1 MKKFRIVALAM
12 TLVLMLACLVACGGA
27 KEKITVTAE
36 VKVVDDEGEVLI
48 DTAVKLEHAEPT
60 VLMAI
65 IQACQDEEIVIETT
79 SDGKDVKKIGGY
91 DDVED
96 DDYYY
101 FWDCKFNFKA
111 IEGKAGDVLLSADQ
125 NNVIVYE
132 YATVEKADLGD
143 TTEAE

>member
-12 TLVLMLACLVACGGA
+12 ALVLMLACLVSCGGA
-27 KEKITVTAE
+27 KEKITVTAD
-36 VKVVDDEGEVLI
+36 VKVVDNEGEVLI
-48 DTAVKLEHAEPT
+48 DTGVKLEHAEPT

-96 DDYYY
+96 DEYYY
-101 FWDCKFNFKA
+101 FWDCTFNFKA
-111 IEGKAGDVLLSADQ
+111 IEGKAGDAILTPDQ
-125 NNVIVYE
+125 NHTIVYK
-132 YATVEKADLGD
+132 YSTVEKADLEE